1 MPLNVRI
8 EPDLQVVFVNGEGV
22 VTDEDL
28 LKYVQEYLAE
38 GDFQGY
44 DEFFDL
50 SSADLRDL
58 TYAGLSSVAAAAAA
72 TDPEAEPTKI
82 GILVSET
89 LAKGLS
95 RMYQS
100 LRESRGGRRHARVF
114 MDRAECREWLGLGS

>member
-1 MPLNVRI
+1 MPLRVRV
-8 EPDLQVVFVNGEGV
+8 EPDLQVIFVDGEGV

-28 LKYVQEYLAE
+28 LTYVREYLTE
-38 GDFQGY
+38 GEFHGY
-44 DEFFDL
+44 NELFDL
-50 SSADLRDL
+50 SAADLRDL

-72 TDPEAEPTKI
+72 TDSEAEPTKI

-100 LRESRGGRRHARVF
+100 LRESRGGRRHTRVF
-114 MDRAECREWLGLGS
+114 MDRAECREWLELGA